1 MDTFDLDLEDLD
13 LKSVDIKPTTPVTT
27 SNDYRNISFNGGSS
41 QSGLNMSSSNISKP
55 NLTISN
61 SNNDPMPSGFNSD
74 KEVDFGLDLL
84 MNKKKIRPETEVNK
98 LGGSS
103 MATSPTPKTFNFT
116 SNSSNGANGAN
127 GLFGGGSMGNGSS
140 SGFPERID
148 LNNETDIL
156 QKSLFDNV
164 TDIDLD
170 KELSTMDLGDIAKPN
185 PVMSGPSLPSFS
197 STSANTTT
205 PSAFQNASASS
216 TSGFPSASSAS
227 TYGGYGSINTGGI
240 SSNAGLS
247 FEEIQ
252 TKKFDLLCKFERLRD
267 KGVKLPKTFSMSS
280 SLDEMELEYKR
291 LVEHRQLD
299 NSVKM
304 QRRMLISFASGLEF
318 LNGKFSNPF
327 DLNID
332 GWSEHLTEE
341 IDDFSDIFED
351 LYYKYKDSVNMAP
364 ELKLAMMVGSSAFW
378 YHLTSNM
385 SKSMMPNLMNNVM
398 KQNPD
403 LMRQFQN
410 ATLNTMS
417 QSNPNFAQFMGGNTP
432 GMNMNGGNAPGMN
445 MNGGNAPGMNQGPPK
460 YNPMN
465 APPFANPRD
474 APPRGQTNINQT
486 DDIDALIDSIL

>member
-13 LKSVDIKPTTPVTT
+13 LKSVDIKPSINPITT
-27 SNDYRNISFNGGSS
+27 SNDFKSISFNG
-41 QSGLNMSSSNISKP
+41 SSSNSGSNFNIPAAKP
-55 NLTISN
+55 NLTVSSSN
-61 SNNDPMPSGFNSD
+61 YDPMPSGLSSD

-84 MNKKKIRPETEVNK
+84 MNKKKMRPDTEINK

-103 MATSPTPKTFNFT
+103 QAPSPTPLR
-116 SNSSNGANGAN
+116 SS
-127 GLFGGGSMGNGSS
+127 SS
-140 SGFPERID
+140 SGFNLGGNAGGFPEKVD
-148 LNNETDIL
+148 ATTELLENSLLNT
-156 QKSLFDNV
+156 SDNI

-170 KELSTMDLGDIAKPN
+170 KELSTLDLGDIAKPKPSMN
-185 PVMSGPSLPSFS
+185 GPSLPSFS

-205 PSAFQNASASS
+205 PS
-216 TSGFPSASSAS
+216 T
-227 TYGGYGSINTGGI
+227 GGYGSSGYSGLGYSMGGNSGGYSSNGYINTGGV
-240 SSNAGLS
+240 SSNTGLS

-267 KGVKLPKTFSMSS
+267 KGVRLPKTFSMSS

-304 QRRMLISFASGLEF
+304 QRRMLISFASMLEF

-327 DLNID
+327 DLHID
-332 GWSEHLTEE
+332 GWSEQLSEE
-341 IDDFSDIFED
+341 IDSYDDVFED
-351 LYYKYKDSVNMAP
+351 LYSKYKDSVNMAP

-417 QSNPNFAQFMGGNTP
+417 QGNPAMAQFMGNMTP
-432 GMNMNGGNAPGMN
+432 GMNSG
-445 MNGGNAPGMNQGPPK
+445 GPPK
-460 YNPMN
+460 YNPMA
-465 APPFANPRD
+465 APPFSNPRD

-486 DDIDALIDSIL
+486 DDIDALIDSISS

>member
-13 LKSVDIKPTTPVTT
+13 LKSIDIKPSANPITT
-27 SNDYRNISFNGGSS
+27 SNDFKSISFNG
-41 QSGLNMSSSNISKP
+41 SSSGGGNIPTAKP
-55 NLTISN
+55 SLSVAGSN
-61 SNNDPMPSGFNSD
+61 HDPMPSGLSSD

-84 MNKKKIRPETEVNK
+84 MNKKKMRPDTEVNK

-103 MATSPTPKTFNFT
+103 QAPSPTHYRP
-116 SNSSNGANGAN
+116 A
-127 GLFGGGSMGNGSS
+127 SS
-140 SGFPERID
+140 SGFNLSGNAGGFPEKVD
-148 LNNETDIL
+148 VNTELL
-156 QKSLFDNV
+156 QNSLFNDNI

-170 KELSTMDLGDIAKPN
+170 KELSTLDLGDITRPKPA
-185 PVMSGPSLPSFS
+185 MSGPSLPSFTS
-197 STSANTTT
+197 SSANTTT
-205 PSAFQNASASS
+205 PNVGMG
-216 TSGFPSASSAS
+216 SGFGGS
-227 TYGGYGSINTGGI
+227 YGGSGTGGGGGYSSSGYINTGGV

-267 KGVKLPKTFSMSS
+267 KGVRLPKTFSMSS

-304 QRRMLISFASGLEF
+304 QRRMLVSFASMLEF
-318 LNGKFSNPF
+318 LNGKVNNPF
-327 DLNID
+327 DVHIE
-332 GWSEHLTEE
+332 GWSEQLSEDVSKSEYDT
-341 IDDFSDIFED
+341 IFED
-351 LYYKYKDSVNMAP
+351 LYEKYKDSVNMAP

-398 KQNPD
+398 NQNPD

-417 QSNPNFAQFMGGNTP
+417 QGNPGMAQFMGANMP
-432 GMNMNGGNAPGMN
+432 GMNTSGGF
-445 MNGGNAPGMNQGPPK
+445 APGMNQGPPK
-460 YNPMN
+460 YNPMA
-465 APPFANPRD
+465 APPFSNPRD

-486 DDIDALIDSIL
+486 DDIDALIDSISS

>member
-13 LKSVDIKPTTPVTT
+13 LKSVDVKPTTPITT
-27 SNDYRNISFNGGSS
+27 SNDFRNISFNGGSS
-41 QSGLNMSSSNISKP
+41 QSNINFNTSRP
-55 NLTISN
+55 NLTISS
-61 SNNDPMPSGFNSD
+61 SNNDPMPSGFSSD

-84 MNKKKIRPETEVNK
+84 MNKKKMRPETEVNK
-98 LGGSS
+98 LGGGGGGSG
-103 MATSPTPKTFNFT
+103 APSPTPKSMSFGYGGT
-116 SNSSNGANGAN
+116 SSG
-127 GLFGGGSMGNGSS
+127 
-140 SGFPERID
+140 GFPERVD
-148 LNNETDIL
+148 LSNETDIL
-156 QKSLFDNV
+156 QKSLFDNM

-170 KELSTMDLGDIAKPN
+170 KELNTLDLGDIAKPK
-185 PVMSGPSLPSFS
+185 PAMSGPSLPSFTS
-197 STSANTTT
+197 SSANTTT
-205 PSAFQNASASS
+205 PSAFHNNMAASATSS
-216 TSGFPSASSAS
+216 YPSASMGS
-227 TYGGYGSINTGGI
+227 GYGSINTGGI

-267 KGVKLPKTFSMSS
+267 KGIKLPKTFSMSS

-304 QRRMLISFASGLEF
+304 QRRMLISFASMAEF

-327 DLNID
+327 DLHID
-332 GWSEHLTEE
+332 GWSEQLSEE
-341 IDDFSDIFED
+341 AQNSEFDQCFED
-351 LYYKYKDSVNMAP
+351 LFYKYKDTINMAP

-403 LMRQFQN
+403 LMKQFQN

-417 QSNPNFAQFMGGNTP
+417 QGNPAMAQFMN
-432 GMNMNGGNAPGMN
+432 NMT
-445 MNGGNAPGMNQGPPK
+445 PGMNQGPPK
-460 YNPMN
+460 YNPTGM
-465 APPFANPRD
+465 PPFTNPRD
-474 APPRGQTNINQT
+474 APPRGQTTINQT
-486 DDIDALIDSIL
+486 DDIDALIDSISS

>member
-13 LKSVDIKPTTPVTT
+13 LKSVDIKPSANPITT
-27 SNDYRNISFNGGSS
+27 SNDFKSISFNG
-41 QSGLNMSSSNISKP
+41 SSSSSGGVNIPNAKP
-55 NLTISN
+55 SLTVAGSN
-61 SNNDPMPSGFNSD
+61 YDPMPSGLSSD

-84 MNKKKIRPETEVNK
+84 MNKKKMRPDTEVNK
-98 LGGSS
+98 LGGNSQ
-103 MATSPTPKTFNFT
+103 APSPTHFRSP
-116 SNSSNGANGAN
+116 SSNGFNLNGNA
-127 GLFGGGSMGNGSS
+127 G
-140 SGFPERID
+140 GFPEKVD
-148 LNNETDIL
+148 VNTELL
-156 QKSLFDNV
+156 QNSLFTDNI

-170 KELSTMDLGDIAKPN
+170 KELSTLDLGDIAKPTK
-185 PVMSGPSLPSFS
+185 PSMSGPSLPSFS
-197 STSANTTT
+197 TSSANTTT
-205 PSAFQNASASS
+205 PGIGVGAGMAS
-216 TSGFPSASSAS
+216 GVNGG
-227 TYGGYGSINTGGI
+227 YGGYGSGSGGVNGGTSNGGGGYSSSGYINTGGV

-267 KGVKLPKTFSMSS
+267 KGVRLPKTFSMSS

-291 LVEHRQLD
+291 LVEHRQMD

-304 QRRMLISFASGLEF
+304 QRRMLISFASMLEF

-327 DLNID
+327 DLHID
-332 GWSEHLTEE
+332 GWSEQLSEE
-341 IDDFSDIFED
+341 ISSYDDLFEE
-351 LYYKYKDSVNMAP
+351 LHAKYKDTVNMAP

-398 KQNPD
+398 NQNPD

-417 QSNPNFAQFMGGNTP
+417 QGNPGMAQFMSNMKP
-432 GMNMNGGNAPGMN
+432 GA
-445 MNGGNAPGMNQGPPK
+445 GMNQGPPK
-460 YNPMN
+460 YNPM
-465 APPFANPRD
+465 ASPPFANPRD

-486 DDIDALIDSIL
+486 DDIDALIDSISS

>member
-13 LKSVDIKPTTPVTT
+13 LKSVDIKPSANPITT
-27 SNDYRNISFNGGSS
+27 SNDFKNISFNGST
-41 QSGLNMSSSNISKP
+41 SSNINIPASKP
-55 NLTISN
+55 SLSVSGSN
-61 SNNDPMPSGFNSD
+61 HDPMPSGLSSD

-84 MNKKKIRPETEVNK
+84 MNKKKMRPDTEVNK

-103 MATSPTPKTFNFT
+103 QAPSPTPLRPT
-116 SNSSNGANGAN
+116 
-127 GLFGGGSMGNGSS
+127 SS
-140 SGFPERID
+140 SGFNLSGNAGGFPEKVD
-148 LNNETDIL
+148 VTTELL
-156 QKSLFDNV
+156 QNSLFSDNI

-170 KELSTMDLGDIAKPN
+170 KELSTLDLGDIAKPK
-185 PVMSGPSLPSFS
+185 PAMSGPSLPSF
-197 STSANTTT
+197 TMPSANTTT
-205 PSAFQNASASS
+205 PSASMGN
-216 TSGFPSASSAS
+216 
-227 TYGGYGSINTGGI
+227 GGYGGGYGVGGSGSGVGGGGGGGYSSSGYINTGGV

-267 KGVKLPKTFSMSS
+267 KGVRLPKTFSMSS

-304 QRRMLISFASGLEF
+304 QRRMLISFASMLEF

-327 DLNID
+327 DLHIE
-332 GWSEHLTEE
+332 GWSEQLSEE
-341 IDDFSDIFED
+341 IESYDDVMED
-351 LYYKYKDSVNMAP
+351 LFFKYKDSVNMAP
-364 ELKLAMMVGSSAFW
+364 EVKLAMMVGSSAFW

-398 KQNPD
+398 QQNPD

-417 QSNPNFAQFMGGNTP
+417 QGNPGMAQFMGS
-432 GMNMNGGNAPGMN
+432 NM
-445 MNGGNAPGMNQGPPK
+445 PGMNQGPPK
-460 YNPMN
+460 YNPMA
-465 APPFANPRD
+465 APPFSNPRD

-486 DDIDALIDSIL
+486 DDIDALIDSISS

>member
-1 MDTFDLDLEDLD
+1 MDTFELDLEDLD
-13 LKSVDIKPTTPVTT
+13 LKSVDIKPTTPVTN
-27 SNDYRNISFNGGSS
+27 SNDFRNISFNGGSS
-41 QSGLNMSSSNISKP
+41 QSNMNSSMAASRP
-55 NLTISN
+55 NLTISS
-61 SNNDPMPSGFNSD
+61 SNNDPMPSGFSSD

-84 MNKKKIRPETEVNK
+84 MNKKKMRPDTEVNK
-98 LGGSS
+98 LGGST
-103 MATSPTPKTFNFT
+103 APSPTPK
-116 SNSSNGANGAN
+116 SIV
-127 GLFGGGSMGNGSS
+127 FG
-140 SGFPERID
+140 SGFVNNTSVGGYPEKVD
-148 LNNETDIL
+148 LTSDNDIL

-170 KELSTMDLGDIAKPN
+170 KELSTLDLGDIAKPK
-185 PVMSGPSLPSFS
+185 PTMSGPSLPSFS
-197 STSANTTT
+197 SSSANTTT
-205 PSAFQNASASS
+205 HSAFNTNMAASA
-216 TSGFPSASSAS
+216 TSGLGSSS
-227 TYGGYGSINTGGI
+227 YGSGGGYGSINTGGI

-304 QRRMLISFASGLEF
+304 QRRMLISFASMLEF

-327 DLNID
+327 DLHID
-332 GWSEHLTEE
+332 GWSEQLTEE
-341 IDDFSDIFED
+341 IETYDDVFEN
-351 LYYKYKDSVNMAP
+351 LYEKYKDSVNMAP

-403 LMRQFQN
+403 LMKQFQN

-417 QSNPNFAQFMGGNTP
+417 QGNPAMAQFMG
-432 GMNMNGGNAPGMN
+432 NMT
-445 MNGGNAPGMNQGPPK
+445 PGMNQGPPK
-460 YNPMN
+460 YNPMSG
-465 APPFANPRD
+465 PPFSNPRD

-486 DDIDALIDSIL
+486 DDIDALIDSISS

>member
-13 LKSVDIKPTTPVTT
+13 LKSVDIKPSSNPITT
-27 SNDYRNISFNGGSS
+27 SNDFKNISFNG
-41 QSGLNMSSSNISKP
+41 SSSNSGSGVNISAAKP
-55 NLTISN
+55 SLTVSCSN
-61 SNNDPMPSGFNSD
+61 HDPMPSGLSSD

-84 MNKKKIRPETEVNK
+84 MNKKKIRSDTEINK
-98 LGGSS
+98 LSS
-103 MATSPTPKTFNFT
+103 NNNSQAPSPTLHHPSSSSSFN
-116 SNSSNGANGAN
+116 
-127 GLFGGGSMGNGSS
+127 LGGNI
-140 SGFPERID
+140 SGFPEKVD
-148 LNNETDIL
+148 ATTELL
-156 QKSLFDNV
+156 QNSLFNDNI

-170 KELSTMDLGDIAKPN
+170 KELSTLDLGDIAKPK
-185 PVMSGPSLPSFS
+185 PVMNGPSLPSFS
-197 STSANTTT
+197 SPSANTTT
-205 PSAFQNASASS
+205 PSS
-216 TSGFPSASSAS
+216 
-227 TYGGYGSINTGGI
+227 GGYSSSGYVGSSSGSGMGGMGSMGYSSSGYINTGGV

-267 KGVKLPKTFSMSS
+267 KGVRLPKTFSMSS

-304 QRRMLISFASGLEF
+304 QRRMLISFASMLEF
-318 LNGKFSNPF
+318 LNGKFNNPF
-327 DLNID
+327 DLHIE
-332 GWSEHLTEE
+332 GWSEQLSEE
-341 IDDFSDIFED
+341 IDSYDDVFED
-351 LYYKYKDSVNMAP
+351 LYGKYKDSVNMAP

-417 QSNPNFAQFMGGNTP
+417 QGNPAMAQFMGNMTP
-432 GMNMNGGNAPGMN
+432 GMNAG
-445 MNGGNAPGMNQGPPK
+445 GPPK
-460 YNPMN
+460 YNPMA
-465 APPFANPRD
+465 APPFSNSRD

-486 DDIDALIDSIL
+486 DDIDALIDSISS

>member
-13 LKSVDIKPTTPVTT
+13 LKSVDIKPATNPITT
-27 SNDYRNISFNGGSS
+27 SNDFKNISF
-41 QSGLNMSSSNISKP
+41 
-55 NLTISN
+55 SN
-61 SNNDPMPSGFNSD
+61 SNSGNASIPIAKPSLTVAGSNYDPMPSGLSSD

-84 MNKKKIRPETEVNK
+84 MNKKKMRPDTEVNK

-103 MATSPTPKTFNFT
+103 QAPSPTPPRPT
-116 SNSSNGANGAN
+116 
-127 GLFGGGSMGNGSS
+127 SS
-140 SGFPERID
+140 SGFNLSGNAGGFPEKVD
-148 LNNETDIL
+148 TNTELL
-156 QKSLFDNV
+156 QNSLFSDNI
-164 TDIDLD
+164 TD
-170 KELSTMDLGDIAKPN
+170 KELSTLDLGDIAKPR
-185 PVMSGPSLPSFS
+185 PAMSGPSLPSFNS
-197 STSANTTT
+197 PSANTTT
-205 PSAFQNASASS
+205 PNINMGSGMGGGFGSS
-216 TSGFPSASSAS
+216 SMGGGSG
-227 TYGGYGSINTGGI
+227 YINTGGV

-267 KGVKLPKTFSMSS
+267 KGVRLPKTFSMSS

-304 QRRMLISFASGLEF
+304 QRRMLISFASMLEF
-318 LNGKFSNPF
+318 LNGKFNNPF
-327 DLNID
+327 DLHID
-332 GWSEHLTEE
+332 GWSEQLSEE
-341 IDDFSDIFED
+341 VESYDDVMED
-351 LYYKYKDSVNMAP
+351 LFYKYKDSVNMAP

-398 KQNPD
+398 QQNPD

-417 QSNPNFAQFMGGNTP
+417 QGNPGMAQFMGA
-432 GMNMNGGNAPGMN
+432 NM
-445 MNGGNAPGMNQGPPK
+445 PGMNQGPPK
-460 YNPMN
+460 YNPMA
-465 APPFANPRD
+465 APPFSNPRD

-486 DDIDALIDSIL
+486 DDIDALIDSISS

>member
-13 LKSVDIKPTTPVTT
+13 LKSVDIKPSTNPVTT
-27 SNDYRNISFNGGSS
+27 SNDFKSISFNG
-41 QSGLNMSSSNISKP
+41 SSSGSGSNIPTAKP
-55 NLTISN
+55 NLTVAGSN
-61 SNNDPMPSGFNSD
+61 YDPMPSGLSSD

-84 MNKKKIRPETEVNK
+84 MNKKKMRPDTEVNK

-103 MATSPTPKTFNFT
+103 QAPSPTPPRP
-116 SNSSNGANGAN
+116 A
-127 GLFGGGSMGNGSS
+127 SS
-140 SGFPERID
+140 SGFNLGGNAGGFPEKVD
-148 LNNETDIL
+148 ATTELL
-156 QKSLFDNV
+156 QNSLFNDNI

-170 KELSTMDLGDIAKPN
+170 KELSTLDLGDIAKPKPAMN
-185 PVMSGPSLPSFS
+185 GPSLPSFS

-205 PSAFQNASASS
+205 PNIN
-216 TSGFPSASSAS
+216 TNMGSGMS
-227 TYGGYGSINTGGI
+227 GGYGGSSIGGGTGYINTGGV

-267 KGVKLPKTFSMSS
+267 KGVRLPKTFSMSS

-304 QRRMLISFASGLEF
+304 QRRMLISFASMLEF
-318 LNGKFSNPF
+318 LNGKFNNPF
-327 DLNID
+327 DLHID
-332 GWSEHLTEE
+332 GWSEQLSEDVSKLE
-341 IDDFSDIFED
+341 YDSIFED
-351 LYYKYKDSVNMAP
+351 LHEKYKDSVNMAP

-398 KQNPD
+398 QQNPD

-417 QSNPNFAQFMGGNTP
+417 QGNPGMAQFMGANMP
-432 GMNMNGGNAPGMN
+432 GMS
-445 MNGGNAPGMNQGPPK
+445 QGPPK
-460 YNPMN
+460 YNPM
-465 APPFANPRD
+465 ASPPFSNPRD

-486 DDIDALIDSIL
+486 DDIDALIDSISS

>member
-13 LKSVDIKPTTPVTT
+13 LKSIDIKQSQNPITT
-27 SNDYRNISFNGGSS
+27 SNDFKNISFNG
-41 QSGLNMSSSNISKP
+41 SSSSSINIPASKP
-55 NLTISN
+55 SLFVAG
-61 SNNDPMPSGFNSD
+61 NNHDPMPSGLSSD

-84 MNKKKIRPETEVNK
+84 MNKKKMRPDTEINK

-103 MATSPTPKTFNFT
+103 QAPSPTPPRP
-116 SNSSNGANGAN
+116 
-127 GLFGGGSMGNGSS
+127 MSS
-140 SGFPERID
+140 SGFNLSGNAGGFPEKVD
-148 LNNETDIL
+148 VNTELL
-156 QKSLFDNV
+156 QNSLFNDNI

-170 KELSTMDLGDIAKPN
+170 KELSTLDLGDIARPKPA
-185 PVMSGPSLPSFS
+185 MSGPSLPSFS
-197 STSANTTT
+197 TTSANTTT
-205 PSAFQNASASS
+205 PSGGMGNGFG
-216 TSGFPSASSAS
+216 SGGS
-227 TYGGYGSINTGGI
+227 GGYGGSSMGGGGGYSSSGYINTGGV

-267 KGVKLPKTFSMSS
+267 KGVRLPKTFSMSS

-291 LVEHRQLD
+291 LVEHRQMD

-304 QRRMLISFASGLEF
+304 QRRMLISFASMLEF

-327 DLNID
+327 DLHIE
-332 GWSEHLTEE
+332 GWSEQLSEE
-341 IDDFSDIFED
+341 ISSYDDVFED
-351 LYYKYKDSVNMAP
+351 LYGKYKDTVNMAP

-398 KQNPD
+398 NQNPD

-417 QSNPNFAQFMGGNTP
+417 QGNPGMAQFMGNMTP
-432 GMNMNGGNAPGMN
+432 GMNMSGGF
-445 MNGGNAPGMNQGPPK
+445 APGMNQGPPK
-460 YNPMN
+460 YNPISQ
-465 APPFANPRD
+465 PPFSNPRD

-486 DDIDALIDSIL
+486 DDIDALIDSISS

>member
-13 LKSVDIKPTTPVTT
+13 LKSVDVKPLNTSINT
-27 SNDYRNISFNGGSS
+27 SNDFKNISFAGGSS
-41 QSGLNMSSSNISKP
+41 LNTHSNGYANSQP
-55 NLTISN
+55 NLTVSN
-61 SNNDPMPSGFNSD
+61 SNNDPMPSSSFNSN

-84 MNKKKIRPETEVNK
+84 MNKHKVKPTTEINK
-98 LGGSS
+98 LGSS
-103 MATSPTPKTFNFT
+103 TPSSPTPPRINN
-116 SNSSNGANGAN
+116 SNSSNG
-127 GLFGGGSMGNGSS
+127 
-140 SGFPERID
+140 FPERVDI
-148 LNNETDIL
+148 NNHSNDMDNL
-156 QKSLFDNV
+156 QKSLFDNI

-170 KELSTMDLGDIAKPN
+170 KELNTMDLGDIAKPKPAMN
-185 PVMSGPSLPSFS
+185 GPSLPTFTT
-197 STSANTTT
+197 TSANTTT
-205 PSAFQNASASS
+205 PTPSNNSFYNSTTTSATTGF
-216 TSGFPSASSAS
+216 SG
-227 TYGGYGSINTGGI
+227 GGGSGGGINTGGI

-291 LVEHRQLD
+291 LVEHRQMD

-318 LNGKFSNPF
+318 LNSKFNNPF

-332 GWSEHLTEE
+332 GWSEHLSEE
-341 IDDFSDIFED
+341 IDSYDDVMEELF
-351 LYYKYKDSVNMAP
+351 YKYKDTVNMAP

-385 SKSMMPNLMNNVM
+385 SKTMLPNLMNNVM

-417 QSNPNFAQFMGGNTP
+417 QGNPGFAQFMGANTP
-432 GMNMNGGNAPGMN
+432 GMTSG
-445 MNGGNAPGMNQGPPK
+445 GPPK

-465 APPFANPRD
+465 SPPFSNPKD

-486 DDIDALIDSIL
+486 DDIDALIDSISS

>member
-13 LKSVDIKPTTPVTT
+13 LKSVDIKPSTNPVTT
-27 SNDYRNISFNGGSS
+27 SNDFKSISFNG
-41 QSGLNMSSSNISKP
+41 SSSGGSNIPIAKP
-55 NLTISN
+55 SLTVAGSN
-61 SNNDPMPSGFNSD
+61 YDPMPSGLSSD

-84 MNKKKIRPETEVNK
+84 MNKKKVRPDTEVNK

-103 MATSPTPKTFNFT
+103 QAPSPTPPRP
-116 SNSSNGANGAN
+116 A
-127 GLFGGGSMGNGSS
+127 SS
-140 SGFPERID
+140 SGFNLGGNAGGFPEKVD
-148 LNNETDIL
+148 ATTELL
-156 QKSLFDNV
+156 QNSLFSDNI

-170 KELSTMDLGDIAKPN
+170 KELSTLDLGDIAKPKPAMN
-185 PVMSGPSLPSFS
+185 GPSLPSFS
-197 STSANTTT
+197 MPSANTTT
-205 PSAFQNASASS
+205 PNININTNTNTSTNSGMGSS
-216 TSGFPSASSAS
+216 GGFGGSGIG
-227 TYGGYGSINTGGI
+227 GGYINTGGI

-267 KGVKLPKTFSMSS
+267 KGVRLPKTFSMSS

-304 QRRMLISFASGLEF
+304 QRRMLISFASMLEF
-318 LNGKFSNPF
+318 LNGKFNNPF
-327 DLNID
+327 DLHIE
-332 GWSEHLTEE
+332 GWSEQLSEE
-341 IDDFSDIFED
+341 IETYDEVMED
-351 LYYKYKDSVNMAP
+351 LFYKYKDSVNMAP

-417 QSNPNFAQFMGGNTP
+417 QGNPGMAQFMGA
-432 GMNMNGGNAPGMN
+432 NM
-445 MNGGNAPGMNQGPPK
+445 PGMNQGPPK
-460 YNPMN
+460 YNPMA

-486 DDIDALIDSIL
+486 DDIDALIDSISS

>member
-13 LKSVDIKPTTPVTT
+13 LKSVDVKPLNTSINT
-27 SNDYRNISFNGGSS
+27 SNDFKNISFAGGSS
-41 QSGLNMSSSNISKP
+41 LNTHSNGYANSQP
-55 NLTISN
+55 NLTVSN
-61 SNNDPMPSGFNSD
+61 SNNDPMPSSSFNSN

-84 MNKKKIRPETEVNK
+84 MNKHKVKPTTEINK
-98 LGGSS
+98 LGSS
-103 MATSPTPKTFNFT
+103 TPSSPTPPRINNSNN
-116 SNSSNGANGAN
+116 SNSSN
-127 GLFGGGSMGNGSS
+127 S
-140 SGFPERID
+140 FPERVDI
-148 LNNETDIL
+148 NNHSNDMDNL
-156 QKSLFDNV
+156 QKSLFDNI

-170 KELSTMDLGDIAKPN
+170 KELNTMDLGDIAKPKPAMN
-185 PVMSGPSLPSFS
+185 GPSLPTFTT
-197 STSANTTT
+197 TSANTTT
-205 PSAFQNASASS
+205 PTPSNNAFYNSTTTSATTGF
-216 TSGFPSASSAS
+216 SG
-227 TYGGYGSINTGGI
+227 GGGINTGGI

-291 LVEHRQLD
+291 LVEHRQMD

-304 QRRMLISFASGLEF
+304 QRRMLISFASGFEF
-318 LNGKFSNPF
+318 LNSKFNNPF

-332 GWSEHLTEE
+332 GWSEHLSEE
-341 IDDFSDIFED
+341 IDSYDDVMEELF
-351 LYYKYKDSVNMAP
+351 YKYKDTVNMAP

-385 SKSMMPNLMNNVM
+385 SKTMLPNLMNNVM

-417 QSNPNFAQFMGGNTP
+417 QGNPGFAQFMGANTP
-432 GMNMNGGNAPGMN
+432 GMTSS
-445 MNGGNAPGMNQGPPK
+445 GPPK

-465 APPFANPRD
+465 SPPFSNPKD

-486 DDIDALIDSIL
+486 DDIDALIDSISS

>member
-13 LKSVDIKPTTPVTT
+13 LKSVDVKPLNTSINT
-27 SNDYRNISFNGGSS
+27 SNDFKNISFAGGSS
-41 QSGLNMSSSNISKP
+41 NTNTYSNGFTNSQP
-55 NLTISN
+55 NLTISS
-61 SNNDPMPSGFNSD
+61 SNNDPMPSSSFNSN

-84 MNKKKIRPETEVNK
+84 MNKHKIRPTTEINK
-98 LGGSS
+98 LGSS
-103 MATSPTPKTFNFT
+103 TPPSPTPKNI
-116 SNSSNGANGAN
+116 SNTAPASNGFSNRSDMDN
-127 GLFGGGSMGNGSS
+127 
-140 SGFPERID
+140 
-148 LNNETDIL
+148 L
-156 QKSLFDNV
+156 QKSLFDNI

-170 KELSTMDLGDIAKPN
+170 KELNTMDLGDIAKPKPAMN
-185 PVMSGPSLPSFS
+185 GPSLPSFT

-205 PSAFQNASASS
+205 PAPINSAFHSSASASA
-216 TSGFPSASSAS
+216 TSGFPSGGSA
-227 TYGGYGSINTGGI
+227 YGSGMGGGMGGINTGGI

-291 LVEHRQLD
+291 LVEHRQMD

-318 LNGKFSNPF
+318 LNGKFNNPF

-332 GWSEHLTEE
+332 GWSEHLSEE
-341 IDDFSDIFED
+341 IDSYDDVFED
-351 LYYKYKDSVNMAP
+351 LYTKYKDSVNMAP

-417 QSNPNFAQFMGGNTP
+417 QANPAFAQFVGSNSP
-432 GMNMNGGNAPGMN
+432 GMNMKGDF
-445 MNGGNAPGMNQGPPK
+445 APGMNQGPPK

-465 APPFANPRD
+465 APPFSNPKD

-486 DDIDALIDSIL
+486 DDIDALIDSISS

>member
-13 LKSVDIKPTTPVTT
+13 LKSVDIKPSAYPITT
-27 SNDYRNISFNGGSS
+27 SNDFKNISFNGST
-41 QSGLNMSSSNISKP
+41 SSNINIPASKP
-55 NLTISN
+55 SLSVSGSN
-61 SNNDPMPSGFNSD
+61 HDPMPSGLSSD

-84 MNKKKIRPETEVNK
+84 MNKKKMRPDTEVNK

-103 MATSPTPKTFNFT
+103 QAPSPTPPRPT
-116 SNSSNGANGAN
+116 
-127 GLFGGGSMGNGSS
+127 SS
-140 SGFPERID
+140 SGFNLSGNAGGFPEKVD
-148 LNNETDIL
+148 VTTELL
-156 QKSLFDNV
+156 QNSLFSDNI

-170 KELSTMDLGDIAKPN
+170 KELSTLDLGDIAKPK
-185 PVMSGPSLPSFS
+185 PAMSGPSLPSF
-197 STSANTTT
+197 TIPSANTTT
-205 PSAFQNASASS
+205 PSASMGN
-216 TSGFPSASSAS
+216 
-227 TYGGYGSINTGGI
+227 GGYGGGYGVGGSGSGVGGGGYSSSGYINTGGV

-267 KGVKLPKTFSMSS
+267 KGVRLPKTFSMSS

-304 QRRMLISFASGLEF
+304 QRRMLISFASMLEF
-318 LNGKFSNPF
+318 LNGKLSNPF
-327 DLNID
+327 DLHIE
-332 GWSEHLTEE
+332 GWSEQLSEE
-341 IDDFSDIFED
+341 IESYDDVMED
-351 LYYKYKDSVNMAP
+351 LFFKYKDSVNMAP

-398 KQNPD
+398 QQNPD

-417 QSNPNFAQFMGGNTP
+417 QGNPGMAQFMGS
-432 GMNMNGGNAPGMN
+432 NM
-445 MNGGNAPGMNQGPPK
+445 PGMNQGPPK
-460 YNPMN
+460 YNPMA
-465 APPFANPRD
+465 APPFSNPRD

-486 DDIDALIDSIL
+486 DDIDALIDSISS

>member
-13 LKSVDIKPTTPVTT
+13 LKSIDIKPSSNPITT
-27 SNDYRNISFNGGSS
+27 SNDFKNISFNG
-41 QSGLNMSSSNISKP
+41 SSSSSINIPASKP
-55 NLTISN
+55 SLFVAGSN
-61 SNNDPMPSGFNSD
+61 HDPMPSGFSSD

-84 MNKKKIRPETEVNK
+84 MNKKKMRPDTEINK
-98 LGGSS
+98 LGGNSQ
-103 MATSPTPKTFNFT
+103 APSPTHPRP
-116 SNSSNGANGAN
+116 
-127 GLFGGGSMGNGSS
+127 MSS
-140 SGFPERID
+140 SGFNLNGNAGGFPEKVD
-148 LNNETDIL
+148 VNTELL
-156 QKSLFDNV
+156 QNSLFNDNI

-170 KELSTMDLGDIAKPN
+170 KELSTLDLEDIARPKPA
-185 PVMSGPSLPSFS
+185 MSGPSLPSFTS
-197 STSANTTT
+197 SSANTTT
-205 PSAFQNASASS
+205 PNVGMGN
-216 TSGFPSASSAS
+216 GFGS
-227 TYGGYGSINTGGI
+227 GGYGGSGMGGGYINTGGV

-267 KGVKLPKTFSMSS
+267 KGVRLPKTFSMSS

-304 QRRMLISFASGLEF
+304 QRRMLVSFASMLEF
-318 LNGKFSNPF
+318 LNGKFNNPF
-327 DLNID
+327 DVHIE
-332 GWSEHLTEE
+332 GWSEQLSEDVSKSEYDT
-341 IDDFSDIFED
+341 IFED
-351 LYYKYKDSVNMAP
+351 LYEKYKDSVNMAP

-398 KQNPD
+398 NQNPD

-417 QSNPNFAQFMGGNTP
+417 QGNPAMAQFMGSNMP
-432 GMNMNGGNAPGMN
+432 GMNTSGGFAPGI
-445 MNGGNAPGMNQGPPK
+445 NQGPPK
-460 YNPMN
+460 YNPM
-465 APPFANPRD
+465 ASPPFSNPRD

-486 DDIDALIDSIL
+486 DDIDALIDSISS

>member
-13 LKSVDIKPTTPVTT
+13 LKSVDFKPSTNPITT
-27 SNDYRNISFNGGSS
+27 SNDFKNISFNG
-41 QSGLNMSSSNISKP
+41 SSSGGSANIPTAKP
-55 NLTISN
+55 SLTVAGSN
-61 SNNDPMPSGFNSD
+61 YDPMPSGLNSD

-84 MNKKKIRPETEVNK
+84 MNKKKMRPDTEVNK
-98 LGGSS
+98 LGSS
-103 MATSPTPKTFNFT
+103 SQVPSPTPLRPASNIGFNL
-116 SNSSNGANGAN
+116 S
-127 GLFGGGSMGNGSS
+127 GSGSAG
-140 SGFPERID
+140 GFPEKVD
-148 LNNETDIL
+148 ATTELL
-156 QKSLFDNV
+156 QNSLFNDNI

-170 KELSTMDLGDIAKPN
+170 KELSTLDLGDIAKPKPAMN
-185 PVMSGPSLPSFS
+185 GPSLPSFN

-205 PSAFQNASASS
+205 PNININTNMGSNMG
-216 TSGFPSASSAS
+216 SGMG
-227 TYGGYGSINTGGI
+227 GGYGGSSMGGGSGYINTGGV

-267 KGVKLPKTFSMSS
+267 KGVRLPKTFSMSS

-304 QRRMLISFASGLEF
+304 QRRMLISFASMLEF
-318 LNGKFSNPF
+318 LNGKFNNPF
-327 DLNID
+327 DLHIE
-332 GWSEHLTEE
+332 GWSEQLSEE
-341 IDDFSDIFED
+341 VESYDTIFED
-351 LYYKYKDSVNMAP
+351 LFYKYKDTINMAP

-417 QSNPNFAQFMGGNTP
+417 QGNPGMAQFMGANMP
-432 GMNMNGGNAPGMN
+432 GMNMSGGFAH
-445 MNGGNAPGMNQGPPK
+445 GMNQGPPK
-460 YNPMN
+460 YNPMA
-465 APPFANPRD
+465 APPFSNPRD

-486 DDIDALIDSIL
+486 DDIDALIDSISS

>member
-13 LKSVDIKPTTPVTT
+13 LKSVDIKPSTNPITT
-27 SNDYRNISFNGGSS
+27 SNDFKNISFNG
-41 QSGLNMSSSNISKP
+41 SSSSGFNIPASKP
-55 NLTISN
+55 NLTVAGSN
-61 SNNDPMPSGFNSD
+61 HDPMPSGLSSD

-84 MNKKKIRPETEVNK
+84 MNKKKMRPDTEINK
-98 LGGSS
+98 LGGNSQ
-103 MATSPTPKTFNFT
+103 APSPTHHRP
-116 SNSSNGANGAN
+116 SSSNGFN
-127 GLFGGGSMGNGSS
+127 LGGNAG
-140 SGFPERID
+140 GFPEKVD
-148 LNNETDIL
+148 ATTELL
-156 QKSLFDNV
+156 QNSLFNDNI

-170 KELSTMDLGDIAKPN
+170 KELSTLDLGDIAKPK
-185 PVMSGPSLPSFS
+185 PAMSGPSLPSFT

-205 PSAFQNASASS
+205 PNIGMNNSAN
-216 TSGFPSASSAS
+216 G
-227 TYGGYGSINTGGI
+227 YGGSSSSGGIGSGGYSSSGYINTGGV

-267 KGVKLPKTFSMSS
+267 KGVRLPKTFSMSS

-304 QRRMLISFASGLEF
+304 QRRMLISFASMLEF
-318 LNGKFSNPF
+318 LNGKFNNPF
-327 DLNID
+327 DLHID
-332 GWSEHLTEE
+332 GWSEQLSEE
-341 IDDFSDIFED
+341 MDSYDDVMED
-351 LYYKYKDSVNMAP
+351 LFFKYKDSVNMAP

-417 QSNPNFAQFMGGNTP
+417 QGNPGMAQFMG
-432 GMNMNGGNAPGMN
+432 NMTQ
-445 MNGGNAPGMNQGPPK
+445 GMNQGPPK
-460 YNPMN
+460 YNPMA
-465 APPFANPRD
+465 APPFSNPRD

-486 DDIDALIDSIL
+486 DDIDALIDSISS

>member
-13 LKSVDIKPTTPVTT
+13 LKSVNIKPTTPVTT
-27 SNDYRNISFNGGSS
+27 SNDFRSISFNGGSS
-41 QSGLNMSSSNISKP
+41 GGSFQASKP
-55 NLTISN
+55 NLTVSN
-61 SNNDPMPSGFNSD
+61 SNNDPMPSGLNSD

-84 MNKKKIRPETEVNK
+84 MNKKKMRPDTEINK
-98 LGGSS
+98 LGSNS
-103 MATSPTPKTFNFT
+103 IPSSPTPRPP
-116 SNSSNGANGAN
+116 SNSGYGGNSGGYS
-127 GLFGGGSMGNGSS
+127 FGGGGY
-140 SGFPERID
+140 PEKV
-148 LNNETDIL
+148 DISNDTEVL
-156 QKSLFDNV
+156 QNSLFNDNI

-170 KELSTMDLGDIAKPN
+170 KELSTLDLGDIAKPK
-185 PVMSGPSLPSFS
+185 PAMSGPTLPNFS

-205 PSAFQNASASS
+205 NGYNAASA
-216 TSGFPSASSAS
+216 TS
-227 TYGGYGSINTGGI
+227 GYGSSSGGMGGGYSSNGYINTGGV

-304 QRRMLISFASGLEF
+304 QRRMLISFSSMLEF

-327 DLNID
+327 DLHID

-341 IDDFSDIFED
+341 IESYDEIFEN
-351 LYYKYKDSVNMAP
+351 LHEKYKDSVNMAP
-364 ELKLAMMVGSSAFW
+364 ELKLVMMVGSSAFW

-403 LMRQFQN
+403 LMRQFQS

-417 QSNPNFAQFMGGNTP
+417 QGNPSMAQFMG
-432 GMNMNGGNAPGMN
+432 NM
-445 MNGGNAPGMNQGPPK
+445 PGMNQGPPK
-460 YNPMN
+460 YNPMSS
-465 APPFANPRD
+465 PPFSNPRD

-486 DDIDALIDSIL
+486 DDIDALIDSISS

>member
-13 LKSVDIKPTTPVTT
+13 LKSVDIKPSANPITT
-27 SNDYRNISFNGGSS
+27 SNDFKSISFNGTSS
-41 QSGLNMSSSNISKP
+41 GSSSNMNFPAAKP
-55 NLTISN
+55 NLTVSGSN
-61 SNNDPMPSGFNSD
+61 HDPMPSGLSSD

-84 MNKKKIRPETEVNK
+84 MNKKKMRPDTEINK

-103 MATSPTPKTFNFT
+103 QAPSPTPHP
-116 SNSSNGANGAN
+116 S
-127 GLFGGGSMGNGSS
+127 SS
-140 SGFPERID
+140 SGFTFGGNSGGFPEKVD
-148 LNNETDIL
+148 PTTELL
-156 QKSLFDNV
+156 QNSLFNDNI

-170 KELSTMDLGDIAKPN
+170 KELSTLDLGDIAKPK
-185 PVMSGPSLPSFS
+185 PAMSGPTLPTFS

-205 PSAFQNASASS
+205 PG
-216 TSGFPSASSAS
+216 TGMGGGSG
-227 TYGGYGSINTGGI
+227 GGYSSSGYINTGGV

-267 KGVKLPKTFSMSS
+267 KGVRLPKTFSMSS

-304 QRRMLISFASGLEF
+304 QRRMLISFASMLEF
-318 LNGKFSNPF
+318 LNGKFNNPF
-327 DLNID
+327 DLHID

-341 IDDFSDIFED
+341 IESYDDVFES
-351 LYYKYKDSVNMAP
+351 LYERYKDSINMAP
-364 ELKLAMMVGSSAFW
+364 EMKLIMMVGSSAFW

-403 LMRQFQN
+403 LMRQFQS
-410 ATLNTMS
+410 ATLNTMG
-417 QSNPNFAQFMGGNTP
+417 QGNPAMAQFMGNMSP
-432 GMNMNGGNAPGMN
+432 GMS
-445 MNGGNAPGMNQGPPK
+445 QGPPK
-460 YNPMN
+460 YNPMT
-465 APPFANPRD
+465 APPFSNPRD

-486 DDIDALIDSIL
+486 DDIDALIDSISS

>member
-1 MDTFDLDLEDLD
+1 MDTFELDLEDLD

-27 SNDYRNISFNGGSS
+27 SNDFRNISFAGGSS
-41 QSGLNMSSSNISKP
+41 QSGLSSSSISKP
-55 NLTISN
+55 NLTISS
-61 SNNDPMPSGFNSD
+61 SNNDPMPSGFSSD

-98 LGGSS
+98 LGSS
-103 MATSPTPKTFNFT
+103 SSAPSPTPKPFEFG
-116 SNSSNGANGAN
+116 SSGSGSS
-127 GLFGGGSMGNGSS
+127 GMGGSMGGG
-140 SGFPERID
+140 GFPERVD

-170 KELSTMDLGDIAKPN
+170 KELSTMDLGDIAKPKPAMN
-185 PVMSGPSLPSFS
+185 GPSLPSFS

-205 PSAFQNASASS
+205 PSAFQNASAST

-227 TYGGYGSINTGGI
+227 TYGGNSGGYGSINTGGI

-318 LNGKFSNPF
+318 LNGKFNNPF

-332 GWSEHLTEE
+332 GWSEQLSEE
-341 IDDFSDIFED
+341 AQNSDFDQCFED
-351 LYYKYKDSVNMAP
+351 LFYKYKDTINMAP
-364 ELKLAMMVGSSAFW
+364 ELKLALMVGSSAFW
-378 YHLTSNM
+378 YHITSNM

-417 QSNPNFAQFMGGNTP
+417 QGNPNFAQFMGNMTP
-432 GMNMNGGNAPGMN
+432 GMNGAQ
-445 MNGGNAPGMNQGPPK
+445 GMNQGPPK

-465 APPFANPRD
+465 APPFSNPRD

-486 DDIDALIDSIL
+486 DDIDALIDSISS

>member
-13 LKSVDIKPTTPVTT
+13 LKSVDIKPSANPITT
-27 SNDYRNISFNGGSS
+27 SNDFKSISFNG
-41 QSGLNMSSSNISKP
+41 SSSNPSNGVNIPAAKP
-55 NLTISN
+55 SLTVSGSN
-61 SNNDPMPSGFNSD
+61 HDPMPSGFSSD

-84 MNKKKIRPETEVNK
+84 MNKKKMRPDTEVNK
-98 LGGSS
+98 LGGGGASQ
-103 MATSPTPKTFNFT
+103 APSPTPPRPA
-116 SNSSNGANGAN
+116 SSNGIGFN
-127 GLFGGGSMGNGSS
+127 LGGGSAG
-140 SGFPERID
+140 GFPEKVD
-148 LNNETDIL
+148 TTTELL
-156 QKSLFDNV
+156 QNSLFNDNI

-170 KELSTMDLGDIAKPN
+170 KELSTLDLGDIAKPK
-185 PVMSGPSLPSFS
+185 PAMTGPSLPTFS
-197 STSANTTT
+197 MPSANTTT
-205 PSAFQNASASS
+205 PSAGGMGYSS
-216 TSGFPSASSAS
+216 TGMGSG
-227 TYGGYGSINTGGI
+227 GGYSSNGYINTGGV

-267 KGVKLPKTFSMSS
+267 KGVRLPKTFSMSS

-291 LVEHRQLD
+291 LVEHRQMD

-304 QRRMLISFASGLEF
+304 QRRMLISFASMLEF
-318 LNGKFSNPF
+318 LNGKFNNPF
-327 DLNID
+327 DLHID
-332 GWSEHLTEE
+332 GWSEQLSEE
-341 IDDFSDIFED
+341 VETYDDVFED
-351 LYYKYKDSVNMAP
+351 LYSKYKDTVNMAP

-417 QSNPNFAQFMGGNTP
+417 QGNPGMAQFMG
-432 GMNMNGGNAPGMN
+432 NMS
-445 MNGGNAPGMNQGPPK
+445 PGMNQGPPK
-460 YNPMN
+460 YNPMA
-465 APPFANPRD
+465 APPFSNPRD

-486 DDIDALIDSIL
+486 DDIDALIDSISS